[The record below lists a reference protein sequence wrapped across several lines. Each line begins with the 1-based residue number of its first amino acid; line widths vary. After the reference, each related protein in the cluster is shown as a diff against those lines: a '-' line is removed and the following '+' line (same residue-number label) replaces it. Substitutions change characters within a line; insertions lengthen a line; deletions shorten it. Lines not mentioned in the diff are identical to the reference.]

1 MMDNEDGKTGKIEV
15 LDKGYCYLIKEEKP
29 LQSYELFRFL
39 SERSE
44 SLCVT
49 RIFPDKLG
57 KTVEKSQVV
66 WLSNSPGKDRCPP
79 TAISSLTKLIFGIL
93 EKEGTV
99 LLDGIEYMVIH
110 NGFEQTLIFVE
121 HLNEFAMQRQGV
133 VIIPVNP
140 AAYNQRE
147 LALLERN
154 IRVLEGASDITKKDI
169 SSLIEDY

>member
-1 MMDNEDGKTGKIEV
+1 MMDDEGDNKGKVEE

-29 LQSYELFRFL
+29 LLSYELFRFL

-49 RIFPDKLG
+49 RMYPDKLG
-57 KTVEKSQVV
+57 KTAEKSQVV

-79 TAISSLTKLIFGIL
+79 TAISSLTKVIFEVL
-93 EKEGTV
+93 EKEGSV
-99 LLDGIEYMVIH
+99 LFDGIEYMVIH

-121 HLNEFAMQRQGV
+121 HLNEFTMQKQGV
-133 VIIPVNP
+133 VIIPINP

-154 IRVLEGASDITKKDI
+154 IRVLEGVSDITEKDI
-169 SSLIEDY
+169 SSLIEEY